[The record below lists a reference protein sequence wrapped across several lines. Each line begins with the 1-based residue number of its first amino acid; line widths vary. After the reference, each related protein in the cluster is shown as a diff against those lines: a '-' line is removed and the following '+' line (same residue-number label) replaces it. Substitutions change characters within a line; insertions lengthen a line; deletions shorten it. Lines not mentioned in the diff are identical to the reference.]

1 MNAKIHKT
9 QRFSPLNTQYSILL
23 SILCSL
29 FSILSFSQTYEWDW
43 GKRGGGSNSVFGETE
58 GTLNNFAV
66 EMIWDIVVDE
76 QNNYYF
82 LGKISSGTT
91 TVDGNEVTT
100 FGNNNYGNNI
110 IISSFAC
117 NGTYRWSR
125 VIGGGGYSGGD
136 HAHKLVLDNNGGIYV
151 SVNVYN
157 STGSGGQSPV
167 YFSENDSLPYWNNDI
182 YEEQEGF
189 KRGFLLKYN
198 TENGDLVWRK
208 DYQGDVNIENQ
219 LIIVNHLQIANNV
232 LHTIIGLKQGVHLD
246 GALTVELEEGE
257 DMKYYLVKFDG
268 TTGNLI
274 DSPLLLPMEGFFEQ
288 NNTSFRYDEN
298 INRYYL
304 SGWRHLGSNS
314 SHHKISF
321 NGVTFWV
328 GETSTNS
335 NSYAYL
341 LSFNPDDLQDW
352 WYREFTGTGDPRIEG
367 IAIDSNSDIYIG
379 GKYFLTSTSIPNT
392 VSFGDYTFPYTVSGN
407 RPFILKMN
415 SQGEVQWSKMPSGYI
430 ASEAG
435 SGGVRGLDVA
445 INGNEVALAAQGWST
460 IWDSFS
466 IDRPSGHR
474 HDPTLVRF
482 NKQTGEVIGLHDIY
496 GSVGTDHF
504 LTAVTADKDGNYVVG
519 GAMGSSLFTNNPNGI
534 PTLYNI
540 GVGGYDFFM
549 ARLAATP
556 CGTPVA
562 SNNSFEKQTLRLYP
576 NPTNGLVHIE
586 AQDLQSYEVY
596 NLLGQKL
603 LSGTNEVINLQELS
617 KGTYIVKVRT
627 QTGEVMTSKV
637 VKQ

>member
-1 MNAKIHKT
+1 MNAKIHK
-9 QRFSPLNTQYSILL
+9 YSSLLL

-29 FSILSFSQTYEWDW
+29 FSILSFSQTYQWDW
-43 GKRGGGSNSVFGETE
+43 AKRGGGSNSVFGETE

-100 FGNNNYGNNI
+100 FGNNAYGNNI
-110 IISSFAC
+110 IITSFTC
-117 NGTYRWSR
+117 DGTYRWSR
-125 VIGGGGYSGGD
+125 VIGGGGYNSGD

-151 SVNVYN
+151 HMKVANT
-157 STGSGGQSPV
+157 TGSNGQSPV
-167 YFSENDSLPYWNNDI
+167 YFSENDSLPYLTGDWDEI
-182 YEEQEGF
+182 QEGY
-189 KRGFLLKYN
+189 KKGFLLKYD
-198 TENGDLVWRK
+198 TDNGNLIWRK
-208 DYQGDVNIENQ
+208 GYQGDVNYYNAVRI
-219 LIIVNHLQIANNV
+219 NHLQIDSNNV
-232 LHTIIGLKQGVHLD
+232 LHTIIGLTEGVHLD
-246 GALTVELEEGE
+246 GALNIELEEGLE
-257 DMKYYLVKFDG
+257 YYLVKFDG

-274 DSPLLLPMEGFFEQ
+274 DTPLLLPLEGSLKED
-288 NNTSFRYDEN
+288 NTSFRYDEN
-298 INRYYL
+298 LNRYYL
-304 SGWRHLGSNS
+304 AGWNFGSNFYTLT
-314 SHHKISF
+314 F
-321 NGVTFWV
+321 NGVAF
-328 GETSTNS
+328 GNPDSS
-335 NSYAYL
+335 NNHFAYL
-341 LSFNPDDLQDW
+341 LSFNPDNLQNW

-367 IAIDSNSDIYIG
+367 IEIDSNSDIYIG
-379 GKYFLTSTSIPNT
+379 GAIHMSSNSTNT
-392 VSFGDYTFPYTVSGN
+392 VFFGDYSFSSVYSGN
-407 RPFILKMN
+407 RLFILKMN
-415 SQGEVQWSKMPSGYI
+415 SDGEVQWSKMPSGYI

-435 SGGVRGLDVA
+435 SGGVRGLDMA
-445 INGNEVALAAQGWST
+445 INGNEVALAAQGWSV

-504 LTAVTADKDGNYVVG
+504 LTAVTTDNDGNYVVG

-534 PTLYNI
+534 NTLYNI

-562 SNNSFEKQTLRLYP
+562 SNNSFNKQTLRLYP
-576 NPTNGLVHIE
+576 NPTNGLVYVK

-596 NLLGQKL
+596 NLLGQRL
-603 LSGTNEVINLQELS
+603 LSGNGNTINLQDVS
-617 KGTYIVKVRT
+617 KGTYIVKVKT
-627 QTGEVMTSKV
+627 QNGEVLTSKV